1 MSDDGGDFGGPP
13 SPGGASSIHSPRP
26 GTPPNVA
33 RAAASVVGDDA
44 GPVLDET
51 ASLAATPAR
60 SEANLQVRYADLS
73 LHTFYFNFYI
83 LTLFGWRFCVV
94 F

>member
-51 ASLAATPAR
+51 AATPAR
-60 SEANLQVRYADLS
+60 SEANLQVRYAEFHWTPFTS
-73 LHTFYFNFYI
+73 TFAH
-83 LTLFGWRFCVV
+83 
-94 F
+94 